1 MPTAEA
7 PVKQKHETWRDWLPP
22 NEPEPPLLT
31 RAQVLARLES
41 WRLDVT
47 ERDLR
52 FWEAKGVLPRPVRR
66 SHGGAVRAVYPD
78 WYPPLVR
85 EVRRLQ
91 RFGFSLDR
99 IRRKTRAFARYTMD
113 INDDP
118 GNPLDDEILEHRIG
132 IVIEGPEDVRLPDA
146 AVEGLRQLA
155 RWHERITGVP
165 TDQVIAFVVDAEGN
179 QTRYGLPI
187 AETIRF
193 VPVGPAR
200 LTPVEPVGVSDA

>member
-1 MPTAEA
+1 M
-7 PVKQKHETWRDWLPP
+7 
-22 NEPEPPLLT
+22 
-31 RAQVLARLES
+31 
-41 WRLDVT
+41 
-47 ERDLR
+47 
-52 FWEAKGVLPRPVRR
+52 
-66 SHGGAVRAVYPD
+66 
-78 WYPPLVR
+78 R

-91 RFGFSLDR
+91 RFGFSLAR
-99 IRRKTRAFARYTMD
+99 IRRKTRAFARYTMGT
-113 INDDP
+113 NDDP